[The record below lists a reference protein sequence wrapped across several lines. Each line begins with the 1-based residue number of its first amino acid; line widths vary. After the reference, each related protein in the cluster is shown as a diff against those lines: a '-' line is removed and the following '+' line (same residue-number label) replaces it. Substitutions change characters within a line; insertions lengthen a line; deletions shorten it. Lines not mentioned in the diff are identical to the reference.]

1 MKTFKD
7 LQFEKHP
14 AYIGFITQAKM
25 NFKNNYGV
33 SVITGN
39 SSYTSISEPY
49 EVAILYKDELTYNTY
64 ITNDVLGYQTEDMVT
79 KVMKQVQELKE

>member
-14 AYIGFITQAKM
+14 SAFGFSTQATM

-33 SVITGN
+33 SVITG
-39 SSYTSISEPY
+39 SSAYTSDSEPY
-49 EVAILYKDELTYNTY
+49 EIAILYKDELTYNTY
-64 ITNDVLGYQTEDMVT
+64 ITNDVLCYQTEDMVT